1 MDTRHSGRNTYD
13 ESDIQFILEIL
24 RTQNGNFNVSELAR
38 TLRELRPRHTYW
50 SYQSFLTKNLR
61 SGMNLM
67 AKVDTINA
75 GPSSVQALPMVMR
88 EIRTSTS
95 SARVEIGRAHV

>member
-67 AKVDTINA
+67 AAIQPHVTLDNYVNFLCLHFFTHK
-75 GPSSVQALPMVMR
+75 
-88 EIRTSTS
+88 
-95 SARVEIGRAHV
+95 RAHTTYIIIVL